1 MKKLIMTLIA
11 MLCITA
17 STKAMSYEQARREAY
32 FLTDKMAYEL
42 NLTPDQ
48 YDAAYEINLDYLMGV
63 ATVDDVYSDYWR
75 RRNLDMS
82 YILLQWQWD
91 AFCAATY
98 FYRPLYWSDGFW
110 HFAIY
115 ARYPR
120 RNYFYFSRP
129 TIYISY
135 RGGHSWRS
143 NGGRS
148 YYHAHRDHY
157 HNSAHRGG
165 MRDSWDRG
173 DFRGKRA
180 GGNSST
186 RVTVNNGNDNNRF
199 GNSRRSGSFRGSR
212 TNTTANR
219 PSSNGTFRIGDNSSK
234 SNTFNANKVSTGSS
248 GFRRPDVTTTTRQPN
263 STMRTTTFGGARN
276 SGSFSNTRRNNT
288 STTNTIRSNTPS
300 SNFRSSRPSSSMQ
313 SGSFRS
319 TRGNSGA
326 STRSAGT
333 RQGTTSSGNGFSGRR

>member
-17 STKAMSYEQARREAY
+17 STNAMSYEQARREAY

-129 TIYISY
+129 TII
-135 RGGHSWRS
+135 
-143 NGGRS
+143 
-148 YYHAHRDHY
+148 YHTGEDT
-157 HNSAHRGG
+157 
-165 MRDSWDRG
+165 
-173 DFRGKRA
+173 A
-180 GGNSST
+180 GEAT
-186 RVTVNNGNDNNRF
+186 ADEVI
-199 GNSRRSGSFRGSR
+199 
-212 TNTTANR
+212 TTLTA
-219 PSSNGTFRIGDNSSK
+219 
-234 SNTFNANKVSTGSS
+234 
-248 GFRRPDVTTTTRQPN
+248 TTTT
-263 STMRTTTFGGARN
+263 
-276 SGSFSNTRRNNT
+276 
-288 STTNTIRSNTPS
+288 IRLIAAECATA
-300 SNFRSSRPSSSMQ
+300 
-313 SGSFRS
+313 G
-319 TRGNSGA
+319 TGVTSGA
-326 STRSAGT
+326 SVPEATVRPAS
-333 RQGTTSSGNGFSGRR
+333 Q